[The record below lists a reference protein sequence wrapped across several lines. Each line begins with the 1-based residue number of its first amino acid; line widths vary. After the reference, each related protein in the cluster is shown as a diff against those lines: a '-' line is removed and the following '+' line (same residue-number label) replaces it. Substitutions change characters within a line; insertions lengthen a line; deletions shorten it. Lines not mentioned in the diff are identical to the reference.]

1 MTKPNSEDETR
12 ETKQAREAR
21 EHTRKFF
28 LKERIEDRI
37 HAVGDSHIGLKRER
51 NEDHFVIMKRTRTS
65 EIVSSNLPIMDLQ
78 SGRDEAYALV
88 VADGIGGADLGDVA
102 SKMALETAVEASEM
116 ATSWLM
122 KFRDF
127 DAQQVQD
134 RVDAYIERIQSRF
147 ADFGKQNPTA
157 KKMGTTLTC
166 AYIIPPHAIIVQI
179 GDSRA
184 YLFRKGK
191 LEQLTRD
198 HTVQQLLLEQ
208 GVPDDRA
215 KKFSNVLLNS
225 LGTTRQNVESEISN
239 VDLQTGD
246 RLLICS
252 DGLTDMVNDEAIAKI
267 LSEHTLDESLDELI
281 KAALQGGGKDN
292 ITVVLADLVA
302 QESFEFQ

>member
-1 MTKPNSEDETR
+1 MTEPNKGNDTAQ
-12 ETKQAREAR
+12 TR

-37 HAVGDSHIGLKRER
+37 QAVGDSHVGLKRER
-51 NEDHFVIMKRTRTS
+51 NEDHYVIMKRTRTS
-65 EIVSSNLPIMDLQ
+65 QIVSSNLPILDLQ

-102 SKMALETAVEASEM
+102 SKMALETAIEASEM

-147 ADFGKQNPTA
+147 EDFGQQHPTA
-157 KKMGTTLTC
+157 NRMGTTLTC
-166 AYIIPPHAIIVQI
+166 AYIVPPHAIIVQI

-208 GVPDDRA
+208 GIPNERA

-225 LGTTRQNVESEISN
+225 LGTTRHDVESEISN
-239 VDLQTGD
+239 LEMKTGD

-252 DGLTDMVNDEAIAKI
+252 DGLTDMVSDDAIAQI
-267 LSEHTLDESLDELI
+267 LSEHTLDEALDELI
-281 KAALQGGGKDN
+281 KAALAAGGKDN
-292 ITVVLADLVA
+292 ITVILADLVEA
-302 QESFEFQ
+302 QTREFRQPSES

>member
-1 MTKPNSEDETR
+1 MTEPNNGNDTAQ
-12 ETKQAREAR
+12 TR

-37 HAVGDSHIGLKRER
+37 QAVGDSHVGLKRER
-51 NEDHFVIMKRTRTS
+51 NEDHYVIMKRTRTS
-65 EIVSSNLPIMDLQ
+65 QIVSSNLPILDLQ

-102 SKMALETAVEASEM
+102 SKMALETAIEASEM

-147 ADFGKQNPTA
+147 EDFGQQHPTA
-157 KKMGTTLTC
+157 NRMGTTLTC
-166 AYIIPPHAIIVQI
+166 AYIVPPHAIIVQI

-198 HTVQQLLLEQ
+198 HTVQQLLLDQ
-208 GVPDDRA
+208 GIPNERA

-225 LGTTRQNVESEISN
+225 LGTTRHDVESEISN
-239 VDLQTGD
+239 LEMKTGD

-252 DGLTDMVNDEAIAKI
+252 DGLTDMVSDDAIAQI
-267 LSEHTLDESLDELI
+267 LSEHTLDEALDELI
-281 KAALQGGGKDN
+281 KAALAAGGKDN
-292 ITVVLADLVA
+292 ITVILADLVEA
-302 QESFEFQ
+302 QTREFRQPSES

>member
-1 MTKPNSEDETR
+1 MTDPLTGKDTNET
-12 ETKQAREAR
+12 R

-37 HAVGDSHIGLKRER
+37 HAVGNSHIGLKRER
-51 NEDHFVIMKRTRTS
+51 NEDHYVIMKRSRTS
-65 EIVSSNLPIMDLQ
+65 QIVSSNLPILDLQ

-88 VADGIGGADLGDVA
+88 VADGIGGAELGDVA
-102 SKMALETAVEASEM
+102 SKMALETAIEASEM

-127 DAQQVQD
+127 DAQRVQD
-134 RVDAYIERIQSRF
+134 RVDAYIERIQSKF
-147 ADFGKQNPTA
+147 DDFGHQNPA
-157 KKMGTTLTC
+157 ANKMGTTLTC
-166 AYIIPPHAIIVQI
+166 AYIVPPHAIIVQI

-208 GVPDDRA
+208 GIPNERA

-225 LGTTRQNVESEISN
+225 LGTTRHNVESEISN
-239 VDLQTGD
+239 LELQSGD

-252 DGLTDMVNDEAIAKI
+252 DGLTDMVNDDAIARI
-267 LSEHTLDESLDELI
+267 LSDHTLDNALDELI
-281 KAALQGGGKDN
+281 KAALEGGGKDN
-292 ITVVLADLVA
+292 ITVILADLVA
-302 QESFEFQ
+302 GETREFRQPFEA